1 MKLFMIRHGQS
12 EANIGTCYTGQKD
25 VKLTEL
31 GMEQA
36 AEIRPILAKIPFDK
50 VYCSDLIRTAE
61 TCKIAL
67 PGADPEYLKL
77 LREFDVGSLVDIDY
91 RTIERIQS
99 DDPAEKPDYTHYGGE
114 NAIIVGQRLQEFLRI
129 IENSDYECVAAFT
142 HYGIVNCML
151 RYVTQVVPA
160 HNSIDIGNCSV
171 HAFEF
176 DGEKWRVL
184 AVNYMRP
191 LF

>member
-12 EANIGTCYTGQKD
+12 EANVGTCYTGQTD

-31 GMEQA
+31 GQEQA
-36 AEIRPILAKIPFDK
+36 VQIRPILAGLPFDK
-50 VYCSDLIRTAE
+50 VYCSDLIRTAD
-61 TCKIAL
+61 TRRLAL
-67 PGADPEYLKL
+67 PEAECEYTKL
-77 LREFDVGSLVDIDY
+77 LREFDVGSLAGIDY

-114 NAIIVGQRLQEFLRI
+114 NAIIVGQRLQEFLKI
-129 IENSDYECVAAFT
+129 VENSGCQCVAAFT
-142 HYGIVNCML
+142 HYGVINCML

-184 AVNYMRP
+184 AVNYMKP
-191 LF
+191 VI

>member
-12 EANIGTCYTGQKD
+12 EANIGTCYTGQTD

-36 AEIRPILAKIPFDK
+36 AQIRPILADIPFDK
-50 VYCSDLIRTAE
+50 VYCSDLVRTAE
-61 TCKIAL
+61 TCAIAL
-67 PGADPEYLKL
+67 PGAEPEYLKL
-77 LREFDVGSLVDIDY
+77 LREFDVGSLAGIDY

-114 NAIIVGQRLQEFLRI
+114 NAIIVGQRLQEFLRT

-142 HYGIVNCML
+142 HYGVINCML

-184 AVNYMRP
+184 ALNYMRP
-191 LF
+191 VM